1 MSNLYRWATSSS
13 EATPTAADAA
23 EADTPNEDADT
34 GNRRSERLASTRSAA
49 NLQLPSRSRYPS
61 PQQRVRDLSS
71 ARSPR
76 SPSSRQDDHFSFDNV
91 MDADAIRALVQET
104 CRASIAASTTAVT
117 AMLPDAVR
125 TTVRDQVRDV
135 TSLTRKPELPAFDK
149 ANIEIWIRRVEN
161 AFIRAGIT
169 LIKDRFAF
177 LESKIGI
184 DTDPKITEYLFVS
197 DPDENTWTAFVD
209 HLKKRYGRTQRQR
222 VQSLISGTE
231 FDGLQPSAVC
241 ALMKEKAG
249 KVTVDDLIKEH
260 IYRRLPVELQ
270 RQFAQEYET
279 MTSSQLSELADSFYD
294 KDGRPLHSST
304 TTSVNTIGGGV
315 SNAPSTPT
323 LHQHYSSRPSAAPN
337 SSSSSNGFTGVFNDD
352 NNDVNAIRQR
362 QAQKQ
367 RYNNNNNAGSN
378 NGSRSS
384 NNNNNNRSNN
394 NNNNDRYASKS
405 SPIGSN
411 GLCHFHEKFG
421 NDAIK
426 CVSGCKR
433 WSAHS
438 AGKGQASRQ

>member
-1 MSNLYRWATSSS
+1 MSNLYRWATSQS
-13 EATPTAADAA
+13 ESTPIAADPV
-23 EADTPNEDADT
+23 EADTPTEDADT

-61 PQQRVRDLSS
+61 PQQRVRDLSNS
-71 ARSPR
+71 RSPR
-76 SPSSRQDDHFSFDNV
+76 SPASHQDDAFSFNNV
-91 MDADAIRALVQET
+91 MDAEAIRALVQET
-104 CRASIAASTTAVT
+104 CRASISASTTAVT

-169 LIKDRFAF
+169 LVKDRFAF

-184 DTDPKITEYLFVS
+184 DTDPKITEYLFVP
-197 DPDENTWTAFVD
+197 DPDEATWTSFVA
-209 HLKKRYGRTQRQR
+209 HLKKRYGRTRRQQ
-222 VQSLISGTE
+222 VQSLITGTE

-279 MTSSQLSELADSFYD
+279 LTSAELSEIADAFYD

-304 TTSVNTIGGGV
+304 TTSVNSIGGGGLQRPV
-315 SNAPSTPT
+315 NPNASSKLLVETIGSVQRFVVVQRFHRSLQRRQQRRQRHTSTPGAKAT
-323 LHQHYSSRPSAAPN
+323 
-337 SSSSSNGFTGVFNDD
+337 
-352 NNDVNAIRQR
+352 I
-362 QAQKQ
+362 
-367 RYNNNNNAGSN
+367 
-378 NGSRSS
+378 
-384 NNNNNNRSNN
+384 
-394 NNNNDRYASKS
+394 
-405 SPIGSN
+405 
-411 GLCHFHEKFG
+411 
-421 NDAIK
+421 
-426 CVSGCKR
+426 
-433 WSAHS
+433 
-438 AGKGQASRQ
+438 